1 MRNFAFATAR
11 WLRGWA
17 NQPSRKSLS
26 HPALIPLLQ
35 GQSRQPSLPEVAEYA
50 SSAHIRCKTIFFRRP
65 TYQAPA
71 LSKPFNAHRTSIVE
85 RFSPT
90 HFSRTDPA
98 LGF

>member
-1 MRNFAFATAR
+1 MRNFAFATACR
-11 WLRGWA
+11 LRGWV

-35 GQSRQPSLPEVAEYA
+35 DQSRQPSLLEVAEYA

-65 TYQAPA
+65 TYQASA
-71 LSKPFNAHRTSIVE
+71 LSKPFNVHRTSIVE

-90 HFSRTDPA
+90 HF
-98 LGF
+98 